1 MPVEQFPDIA
11 AWRGVLIEAV
21 TELGTKIAGF
31 LPSLLGAVLILIFG
45 WLVSRSLGIAA
56 GKALRT
62 FGLDRA
68 ATRMKLSDVLERAGV
83 TMALS
88 EIVARLVFWLLMLTF
103 VLSGVETLGLTA
115 VTATIDRLI
124 AYIPNLIGAAL
135 IVLLGLL
142 LARFVGTLVS
152 SAAAAADFATA
163 PKLGVATQIAIA
175 GLVFVVAIEQ
185 LGIDTNV
192 LVVPLT
198 AVLAAAALSAGLAFA
213 LGARPIVTHILAGH
227 FLKQSLPRD
236 CYVEIEGERG
246 IVERVGP
253 TETLLR
259 NDEKSW
265 SVPNAKLLD
274 LVVTR

>member
-1 MPVEQFPDIA
+1 MDQFPDIA
-11 AWRGVLIEAV
+11 EWRAVFVEAV

-31 LPSLLGAVLILIFG
+31 LPSLLGALLILIIG
-45 WLVSRSLGIAA
+45 WLLSRSLGAAA
-56 GKALRT
+56 GRALRT

-68 ATRMKLSDVLERAGV
+68 ATRMNLSDVLERAGV
-83 TMALS
+83 TMTLS
-88 EIVARLVFWLLMLTF
+88 EIVARLVFWLLMLMF
-103 VLSGVETLGLTA
+103 VISGVETLGLTA
-115 VTATIDRLI
+115 VTSTIDRLI

-142 LARFVGTLVS
+142 LARFAGKVAS
-152 SAAAAADFATA
+152 SAAAAAGFSTA
-163 PKLGVATQIAIA
+163 PRIGVAIQIAIS
-175 GLVFVVAIEQ
+175 GLVLVVAVEQ
-185 LGIDTNV
+185 LGIGTNV
-192 LVVPLT
+192 LIAPLT

-246 IVERVGP
+246 MVERIGP
-253 TETLLR
+253 TETVLR
-259 NDEKSW
+259 NEEKSW
-265 SVPNAKLLD
+265 SIPNAKLLD